1 MERGRRVE
9 AAEMNP
15 FMEQNGKPFSYE
27 TFPNSG
33 QIAYFS
39 MEIAIH
45 PAMPTY
51 SGGLG
56 VLAGDTLRSMAD
68 LGVPAVA
75 FTLLH
80 RKGYFQQHLGPDGSQ
95 TEEVQPWNPADFCT
109 EGAARITVSIED
121 RVVTARAWRYDLE
134 GRFGHIVPIYL
145 LDTDMDGNSGWDRGL
160 TDHLYGG
167 DTNYRLQQEIVLG
180 MGGVRMAKALGLNV
194 NVFHMNEG
202 HAALLTLALL
212 ESQLGG
218 GPLGAPSESDIEQVR
233 RKCVFTTHTPVA
245 AGHDRFSTE
254 QAIRILGGDRTAR
267 LERLGCFKD
276 GLLNMTLLALR
287 FSRYAN
293 GVALQ
298 HGRVSREMFP
308 EFQIDSITN
317 GVHASTW
324 TSSHIQQLFD
334 EVVPAWR
341 RDNLYL
347 RNLIDLPEQKI
358 LAAHARAKEE
368 LLAEVESRTGLVL
381 NPRVLT
387 LGFARRAAT
396 YKRADL
402 LFTHPERLQQI
413 AAEAGGLQILYAG
426 KAHPQDEPGKA
437 LIRWVVENA
446 SNFSNDSLRVV
457 YLENY
462 AWDLGAMLT
471 AGVDVWVN
479 TPRRPYEASG
489 TSGMK
494 AALNGVPSLSILDG
508 WWIEGCIEGVTGWAI
523 EDGANDGEEADS
535 LYRKLQNSV
544 VPLYRESQEKW
555 ARMMRTTIAY
565 NGSYFNTDRMVRQY
579 TRNAYY
585 PGVLVEKHRS
595 KIAEEEASFAR

>member
-1 MERGRRVE
+1 MELTT
-9 AAEMNP
+9 
-15 FMEQNGKPFSYE
+15 KLFSYE
-27 TFPNSG
+27 TFPHSG
-33 QIAYFS
+33 QVAYFS

-45 PAMPTY
+45 PSMPTY

-56 VLAGDTLRSMAD
+56 VLAGDTLRSAAD
-68 LGVPAVA
+68 LGVPIVA

-80 RKGYFQQHLGPDGSQ
+80 RKGYFQQHLDPNGMQS
-95 TEEVQPWNPADFCT
+95 EEVQPWNPADFCS
-109 EGAARITVSIED
+109 EEPARVTVSVED
-121 RVVTARAWRYDLE
+121 RVVTVRAWRYDLL

-145 LDTDMDGNSGWDRGL
+145 LDTDVDGNSGWDRGL

-167 DTNYRLQQEIVLG
+167 DTNYRLQQETVLG
-180 MGGVRMAKALGLNV
+180 MGGVRMASALGLQI

-202 HAALLTLALL
+202 HAALLTLGLL
-212 ESQLGG
+212 ERQVGG
-218 GPLGAPSESDIEQVR
+218 GPLNAFTESDIEQVR
-233 RKCVFTTHTPVA
+233 QKCVFTTHTPVP

-254 QAIRILGGDRTAR
+254 QTIRILGGDRTAR
-267 LERLGCFKD
+267 LEKLGCFRD

-287 FSRYAN
+287 FSRFCN

-308 EFQIDSITN
+308 EYDIQSITN
-317 GVHASTW
+317 GVHAATW
-324 TSSHIQQLFD
+324 VSAPVQQLFD
-334 EVVPAWR
+334 EVIPAWR

-347 RNLIDLPEQKI
+347 RDLIDLPEQKV
-358 LAAHARAKEE
+358 LAAHGHAKEA
-368 LLAEVESRTGLVL
+368 LLAEVASRTGLVL

-402 LFTHPERLQQI
+402 MFTRPERLQQI

-437 LIRWVVENA
+437 LIQRVVEDA
-446 SNFSNDSLRVV
+446 AKFSNDSLRIV

-523 EDGANDGEEADS
+523 EDGANDAEEADS
-535 LYRKLQNSV
+535 LYRKLETAV
-544 VPLYRESQEKW
+544 VPLYRESPERW
-555 ARMMRTTIAY
+555 ARLMRTTMAY

-585 PGVLVEKHRS
+585 PGVMIGKHA
-595 KIAEEEASFAR
+595 KVEEEAYAD